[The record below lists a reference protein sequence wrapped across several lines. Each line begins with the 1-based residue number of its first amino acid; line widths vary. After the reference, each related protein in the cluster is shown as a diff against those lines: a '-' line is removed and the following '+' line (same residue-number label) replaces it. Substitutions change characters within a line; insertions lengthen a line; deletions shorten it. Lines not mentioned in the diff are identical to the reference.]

1 MRLLRYGPVGMEKPG
16 MLDNAGNIR
25 DLSAVISDITGA
37 TVSPEGLDRL
47 RALDSDS
54 LPLVEGQPRLGPCIG
69 AVGNLISIGL
79 NYADHA
85 EESGVPTP
93 TEPVV
98 FSKAT
103 SSISGP
109 NDDIILPEGSQKTD
123 WEAELAVVISRR
135 AYRVGLDKALDY
147 VAGYCICH
155 DVSERSFQ
163 LEHGGQWIKGKSCPS
178 FAPLGPWLVTADEVA
193 DVQNLDI
200 WLDHNGTRRQQGTT
214 SKMIFPVAEIIAYVS
229 RFFCLLPGDVITT
242 GTPAGVGMGMT
253 PPVYLRAGDQVEL
266 GISGLGQ
273 QRQQVRAFG

>member
-1 MRLLRYGPVGMEKPG
+1 MKLLRYGPMGMEKPG

-37 TVSPEGLDRL
+37 TVSPEGLDLL
-47 RALDSDS
+47 RALDPES
-54 LPLVEGQPRLGPCIG
+54 LPLVEGKPRLGPCIG

-109 NDDIILPEGSQKTD
+109 DDDIILPEGSQKTD
-123 WEAELAVVISRR
+123 WEAELAFVISRR
-135 AYRVGLDKALDY
+135 AYRVGLDEALDY

-178 FAPLGPWLVTADEVA
+178 FGPLGPWLVSADEVA

-253 PPVYLRAGDQVEL
+253 PPAYLRAGDRVEL

>member
-1 MRLLRYGPVGMEKPG
+1 MKLLRYGPVGMEKPG

-37 TVSPEGLDRL
+37 TVSPEGLDLL
-47 RALDSDS
+47 RALDPES

-109 NDDIILPEGSQKTD
+109 DDDIILPEGSQKTD
-123 WEAELAVVISRR
+123 WEAELAFVMSRR
-135 AYRVGLDKALDY
+135 AYRVGLDEALDY

-178 FAPLGPWLVTADEVA
+178 FGPLGPWLVTADEVA

-253 PPVYLRAGDQVEL
+253 PPVYLRAGDRVEL

>member
-1 MRLLRYGPVGMEKPG
+1 MKLLRYGPAGMEKPG
-16 MLDNAGNIR
+16 LLDKAGNIR
-25 DLSAVISDITGA
+25 DLSGVISDVTGV
-37 TVSPEGLDRL
+37 TVSPEGLGRL
-47 RALDSDS
+47 RALDPDS
-54 LPLVEGQPRLGPCIG
+54 LPLVEGRPRLGPCIG

-109 NDDIILPEGSQKTD
+109 DDDIILPEGSEKTD
-123 WEAELAVVISRR
+123 WEAELAFVISRR
-135 AYRVGLDKALDY
+135 AYRVGLDEALDY

-163 LEHGGQWIKGKSCPS
+163 LERGGQWIKGKSCPG
-178 FAPLGPWLVTADEVA
+178 FGPLGPWLVTADEVA

-214 SKMIFPVAEIIAYVS
+214 SKMIFSVAEIIAYVS

-242 GTPAGVGMGMT
+242 GTPAGVGMGMR
-253 PPVYLRAGDQVEL
+253 PPVYLRAGDRVEL

-273 QRQQVRAFG
+273 QRQQVRVFG